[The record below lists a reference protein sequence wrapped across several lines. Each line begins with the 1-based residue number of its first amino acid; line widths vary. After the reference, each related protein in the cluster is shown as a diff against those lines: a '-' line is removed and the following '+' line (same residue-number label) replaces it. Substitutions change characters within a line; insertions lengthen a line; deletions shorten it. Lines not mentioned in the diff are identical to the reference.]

1 MKEVGIYIHLPF
13 CKRKCDYC
21 DFLTLPFD
29 ADQAETYNKA
39 LLSEIELWTSN
50 NELMLKTLYFGG
62 GSPSLYQPR
71 FLEKLIDRLAF
82 SSQFQVE
89 ELTLEANPWEITC
102 ENLRDWK
109 ELGVNRLSIGI
120 QTAPTEVLNN
130 VGRKNPVDLLRRLE
144 FAREAFDNVN
154 FDFILGLPGESR
166 ETFENNIKLIERFL
180 PEHISYYI
188 LDTDHD
194 TPLMRRVLTG
204 KIELPSVDLITE
216 LHEHLIKTLEEKGY
230 NRYEIS
236 SWSREGYQC
245 IHNKNYWE
253 NGEYVGL
260 GISAGGHFNRFRY
273 VNTTSFSEYVK
284 AMNVGH
290 FAREYEHQNN
300 DLEELFETLF
310 MGLRLVEGVRISRFQ
325 VNESLLEKVVERIE
339 KSLEGFVIVDNE
351 RIKLNDR
358 GLDLSKVVFER
369 LMGIKEEIEDVFT
382 S

>member
-1 MKEVGIYIHLPF
+1 MFVHDVREVHLLMKEVGIYIHLPF

-130 VGRKNPVDLLRRLE
+130 VGRKNPVDLLRRLG

-166 ETFENNIKLIERFL
+166 ETFENI
-180 PEHISYYI
+180 
-188 LDTDHD
+188 
-194 TPLMRRVLTG
+194 
-204 KIELPSVDLITE
+204 
-216 LHEHLIKTLEEKGY
+216 
-230 NRYEIS
+230 
-236 SWSREGYQC
+236 
-245 IHNKNYWE
+245 
-253 NGEYVGL
+253 
-260 GISAGGHFNRFRY
+260 
-273 VNTTSFSEYVK
+273 
-284 AMNVGH
+284 
-290 FAREYEHQNN
+290 
-300 DLEELFETLF
+300 
-310 MGLRLVEGVRISRFQ
+310 
-325 VNESLLEKVVERIE
+325 
-339 KSLEGFVIVDNE
+339 
-351 RIKLNDR
+351 
-358 GLDLSKVVFER
+358 
-369 LMGIKEEIEDVFT
+369 
-382 S
+382 